1 MNTQPAAHAQA
12 HAQAHARAASLP
24 PEHGLRLTDAAVAHL
39 RTTLANEPSALGL
52 RVGVKK
58 SGCTGYAYVM
68 DFANEITED
77 DLLFEQDGVAVL
89 CDQTS
94 LAFLKGSTLDYV
106 VNGLSRLLT
115 FHNPNVVDS
124 CGCGESFSVTETSA
138 HHG

>member
-1 MNTQPAAHAQA
+1 MNTQPAARAQA
-12 HAQAHARAASLP
+12 QTRAKSLP
-24 PEHGLRLTDAAVAHL
+24 PEHGLQLTDAAVSHL
-39 RTTLANEPSALGL
+39 RSTLANEPSAIGL

-68 DFANEITED
+68 DFAKEIAED
-77 DLLFEQDGVAVL
+77 DLLFEQDGVAVV

-94 LAFLKGSTLDYV
+94 HGFLKGSTLDYV

>member
-1 MNTQPAAHAQA
+1 MNQITTAKARAQA
-12 HAQAHARAASLP
+12 LAPDAGLTLTAA
-24 PEHGLRLTDAAVAHL
+24 AIAHL
-39 RTTLANEPSALGL
+39 RTTLASEPTAIGL

-58 SGCTGYAYVM
+58 SGCTGYGYVM
-68 DFANEITED
+68 DFAKEITAD
-77 DLLFEQDGVAVL
+77 DLYFEQDGIAVI

-94 LAFLKGSTLDYV
+94 LEFLKGSTLDYV

-138 HHG
+138 AHD